1 METIRINWKY
11 LNLFKK
17 HNIRDNSIERLISI
31 LDRAHKKNQWTENL
45 YLAQFCKITDWS
57 FKNIGSLSY
66 TDLPCVGTF
75 YYTIVFLTTL
85 LVLSPISLEKPLRVG
100 KPSGW
105 WW

>member
-1 METIRINWKY
+1 METIGINWKY

-31 LDRAHKKNQWTENL
+31 LDRAHKKINELKIYILHN
-45 YLAQFCKITDWS
+45 FVNITDWS

-100 KPSGW
+100 KPSG
-105 WW
+105 